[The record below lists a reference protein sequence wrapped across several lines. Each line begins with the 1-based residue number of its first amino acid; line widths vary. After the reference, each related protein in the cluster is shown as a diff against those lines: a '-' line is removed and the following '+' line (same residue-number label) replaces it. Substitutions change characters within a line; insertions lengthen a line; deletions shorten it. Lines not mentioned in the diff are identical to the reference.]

1 MERFVNNFSRDTN
14 RTASRSGFR
23 VSFVKPAT
31 TVNVEDKEP
40 EKTIVQPAEET
51 NTVPEVS
58 ANESI
63 EATVVEPVNVQA
75 KLDTEEKAEVSAECD
90 TKAFSSF
97 DDFLKTIPCE
107 LIDDS
112 AQEIIAEEPKE
123 TPQVFTSA
131 PIPDVSVST
140 ECSEEYHTESEF
152 EAAKKTIDMLTQAIV
167 EKDEYI
173 AKLKEYAQV
182 TDDEL
187 KLAREQNKTLLE
199 VTGKFVMKF

>member
-23 VSFVKPAT
+23 VSSIKPVT

-40 EKTIVQPAEET
+40 EKTIVQPVEEVD
-51 NTVPEVS
+51 TVPEVGV
-58 ANESI
+58 NESI
-63 EATVVEPVNVQA
+63 EATVIEPVNVQA
-75 KLDTEEKAEVSAECD
+75 ELDIEENAEVSAECD

-107 LIDDS
+107 LTDDS
-112 AQEIIAEEPKE
+112 VHEIDTEKPKE
-123 TPQVFTSA
+123 TPQSFTSA
-131 PIPDVSVST
+131 PIPEVTAST
-140 ECSEEYHTESEF
+140 GCSEEYHTESEF

-187 KLAREQNKTLLE
+187 KLAKEQNKTLLE

>member
-23 VSFVKPAT
+23 VSSIKPAT
-31 TVNVEDKEP
+31 TVNTEDKEP
-40 EKTIVQPAEET
+40 EKTIVQPVEEAD
-51 NTVPEVS
+51 TVPEVGV
-58 ANESI
+58 NESI
-63 EATVVEPVNVQA
+63 EATVIEPVNVQA
-75 KLDTEEKAEVSAECD
+75 KLDVEENAEVSAECD

-112 AQEIIAEEPKE
+112 VHEIDTEEPKE
-123 TPQVFTSA
+123 TPQSFTSA
-131 PIPDVSVST
+131 PIPEAATST
-140 ECSEEYHTESEF
+140 ECSEECHTESEF

-187 KLAREQNKTLLE
+187 KLAKEQNKTLLE